1 MSETVAKPGVTTIT
15 STADTAETPT
25 SIEVVLSFNIDLQL
39 LRRQKRALIAIPR
52 NFQLSRDQEEAVDGI
67 LNMIDFVQD
76 SIVEKGLASEEEVFP
91 QMPLLFETAA

>member
-25 SIEVVLSFNIDLQL
+25 SIEVVLSFRVELRL
-39 LRRQKRALIAIPR
+39 LRRQKRALIDIRHNSKVSA
-52 NFQLSRDQEEAVDGI
+52 DQEDAIEGI
-67 LNMIDFVQD
+67 LNMIDFIQD
-76 SIVEKGLASEEEVFP
+76 SIVDQGLASEEEVFP